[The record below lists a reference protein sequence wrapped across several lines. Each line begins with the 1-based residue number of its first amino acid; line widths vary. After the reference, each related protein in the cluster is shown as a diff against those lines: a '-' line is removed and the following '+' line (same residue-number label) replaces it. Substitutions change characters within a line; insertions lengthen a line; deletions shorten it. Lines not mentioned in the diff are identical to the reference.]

1 MAAQDLPIRCSC
13 GAVRGSL
20 AAAEPAAGNH
30 VICYCDDCQAFAHA
44 LGRAGDVLDACG
56 GSEIVQVS
64 PARIRFEAGADR
76 LACLRLTAKGP
87 FRWYTSCCN
96 TPIGNTLASGA
107 VPFIG
112 MVCVCLDAPRE
123 AIDTMLGPIR
133 GRVFR
138 EFATCEPSS
147 LAPGVPMWRLML
159 RFVRVLVLARLRGE
173 QRRSPFFDASTGN
186 PVAEPRVLSASER
199 EQLPPYQR
207 ARGA

>member
-1 MAAQDLPIRCSC
+1 VVAEHLPIRCRC

-20 AAAEPAAGNH
+20 AAAKPSAGNH

-44 LGRAGDVLDACG
+44 LGRSGDVLDACG

-64 PARIRFEAGADR
+64 PARIRFDAGADK
-76 LACLRLTAKGP
+76 LSCLRLTAKGP
-87 FRWYTSCCN
+87 LRWYTSCCN

-112 MVCVCLDAPRE
+112 MLCVCLQAPRE
-123 AIDTMLGPIR
+123 TIDAALGPIR
-133 GRVFR
+133 ARVFR
-138 EFATCEPSS
+138 DFATCEPNS

-159 RFVRVLVLARLRGE
+159 RFVRLLASARLRGE
-173 QRRSPFFDASTGN
+173 QRRSPFFDARTGN
-186 PVAEPRVLSASER
+186 SVAEPRALSASER
-199 EQLPPYQR
+199 ERLPPYQR